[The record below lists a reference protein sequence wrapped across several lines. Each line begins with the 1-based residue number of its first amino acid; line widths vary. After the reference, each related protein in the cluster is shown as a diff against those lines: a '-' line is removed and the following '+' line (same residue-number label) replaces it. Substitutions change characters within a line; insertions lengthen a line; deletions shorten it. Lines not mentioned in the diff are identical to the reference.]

1 MTEIVDDAADERLH
15 VEIDGVTAELFYEVE
30 DGALLILH
38 TEVPSALEGHGVGG
52 SLVRAALDRARR
64 DGLTVVPWC
73 PFARRWM
80 HGHADAIVGVE
91 VDWTRPPPSTS

>member
-1 MTEIVDDAADERLH
+1 MAEIVDDAADERLH
-15 VEIDGVTAELFYEVE
+15 VEIDGVTAELLYEVE

-38 TEVPSALEGHGVGG
+38 TEVPSALEGQGVGG
-52 SLVRAALDRARR
+52 RLVRAALERARR

-80 HGHADAIVGVE
+80 REHPDAIEGIG
-91 VDWTRPPPSTS
+91 VDWKRPPPSR

>member
-1 MTEIVDDAADERLH
+1 MAEIVDDAADERLH
-15 VEIDGVTAELFYEVE
+15 VEIDGVTAELLYEVE

-38 TEVPSALEGHGVGG
+38 TEVPSALEGQGVGG
-52 SLVRAALDRARR
+52 RLVRAALERARR

-80 HGHADAIVGVE
+80 REHPDAIEGIS
-91 VDWTRPPPSTS
+91 VDWKRPPPSR

>member
-38 TEVPSALEGHGVGG
+38 RGPPPALGARGGGG
-52 SLVRAALDRARR
+52 SLGRAALARPRR
-64 DGLTVVPWC
+64 DGLTVAPRC

-80 HGHADAIVGVE
+80 HGHADAIEGVE

>member
-80 HGHADAIVGVE
+80 HGHADAIEGID
-91 VDWTRPPPSTS
+91 VDWTRPPPSSS